1 MERRAHPTE
10 TLDSG
15 QPVRFLGRDYFTKD
29 KVDIEVKAFEWFQSV
44 LDYHVKVGDY
54 LNLYL
59 KSLKKQ
65 NSKE

>member
-1 MERRAHPTE
+1 M
-10 TLDSG
+10 
-15 QPVRFLGRDYFTKD
+15 RFLGRDYFTKD
-29 KVDIEVKAFEWFQSV
+29 KVDIEVKAFERFQSV